1 MSTSI
6 EPFRRLVKL
15 VARAFYDDDV
25 NAKGANKQKTEKSD
39 NRGIAVVVL
48 DALTRRQWVKE
59 DDLAKDLRLHPKQ
72 LRRTLRILE
81 EEALIVRE
89 HRRETTKGV
98 KAYNAAIAATN
109 DGSTNQREGEEK
121 QKVHTHSYCCL
132 DYAQVYDIVR
142 YRIHRAKKKIKDE
155 LEDRNTVQHYLC
167 PNSSCGYRYSALDAI
182 RLLSPLDENF
192 HCEHCNAELVAE
204 SDKLAA
210 EELGDNEDN
219 ARRRRREKL
228 KDLYERLE
236 RQLRPLMEHLAK
248 VKDLTPPDYGSLV
261 AWEARAIAAGR
272 INANGE
278 PISNLPRASHSQG
291 NTGTPMPF
299 VGETKVEVSLAGMEN
314 QVEDSKDDV
323 AGGPM
328 KVLPPWM
335 IREGMNLTA
344 EQRGEVKHEVKSEQG
359 ESLAG
364 SISADVKADEKSR
377 EDDKGAMQQKIQEE
391 YLKAYYAALMQR
403 QQEATGA
410 FANTQVAVE
419 KTEVH
424 TAQHRL
430 VGVKAKREEG
440 DEEADVE
447 WEEAS
452 GMDVLDEGV
461 TARDSVNGTIN
472 RGEQDFEKSEPVG
485 DQREGDNEDDEDI
498 DWEEG

>member
-1 MSTSI
+1 MSTST

-25 NAKGANKQKTEKSD
+25 NAKGTNKPKPEKFD

-89 HRRETTKGV
+89 HRRETIKGV

-121 QKVHTHSYCCL
+121 QKLHTHSYCCL

-167 PNSSCGYRYSALDAI
+167 PNSSCGRRYSALDAVQ
-182 RLLSPLDENF
+182 LVSPLDENF
-192 HCEHCNAELVAE
+192 HCENCNAELVAE

-210 EELGDNEDN
+210 EELGDGEDN

-236 RQLRPLMEHLAK
+236 RQLKPLVDQLVK
-248 VKDLTPPDYGSLV
+248 VKDLLPPDYGTLL
-261 AWEARAIAAGR
+261 AWETRAIAAGR
-272 INANGE
+272 VTANGE
-278 PISNLPRASHSQG
+278 SIANLPKASHSQG

-299 VGETKVEVSLAGMEN
+299 VGETKVEVSLAGVESKD
-314 QVEDSKDDV
+314 EDSKDGIV
-323 AGGPM
+323 GGPM

-344 EQRGEVKHEVKSEQG
+344 EQRGEVKQDLKSEDKTLLDG
-359 ESLAG
+359 TAA
-364 SISADVKADEKSR
+364 ADMKMDSKTL
-377 EDDKGAMQQKIQEE
+377 EDDKEAMQRKLQEE
-391 YLKAYYAALMQR
+391 YAKAYYAALMQR
-403 QQEATGA
+403 QQEALSGSANSQTG
-410 FANTQVAVE
+410 VE
-419 KTEVH
+419 HNEGAAPV
-424 TAQHRL
+424 RL

-440 DEEADVE
+440 DEDGDDVE
-447 WEEAS
+447 WEDSSDAF
-452 GMDVLDEGV
+452 DEG
-461 TARDSVNGTIN
+461 ASLPDGVNGAIN
-472 RGEQDFEKSEPVG
+472 RDTHSQAGTNQQEGE
-485 DQREGDNEDDEDI
+485 EDEEDI